1 MLGRDSIRGQ
11 SLGGAG
17 LGAIWPVRELAG
29 ALRNAVR
36 RRGFIW

>member
-17 LGAIWPVRELAG
+17 LGAIRPVCELAG
-29 ALRNAVR
+29 ARLGVNAVGDR
-36 RRGFIW
+36 VM